1 MYFAKC
7 DNMMAK
13 SCVTGER
20 VSSTGKAVLRER
32 RVQQCVECERE
43 MEKNR
48 VTCSVKTSTLQ
59 FSDREAYRQANDS
72 EKEKFPVGVQI
83 TPTVRP
89 SWISRLIRSK
99 KTRFNR
105 STVF

>member
-1 MYFAKC
+1 
-7 DNMMAK
+7 MMAK

-32 RVQQCVECERE
+32 RVRQRVECERE

-48 VTCSVKTSTLQ
+48 VTRSVKTCLHCNLTIAKL
-59 FSDREAYRQANDS
+59 RQVNDS
-72 EKEKFPVGVQI
+72 EKEKFPADVQI

-89 SWISRLIRSK
+89 SWISQLAHPVEENKFQRIDI
-99 KTRFNR
+99 F
-105 STVF
+105 